1 MKRKLIFSGLAG
13 MLLMASTASAAI
25 TGTMNISGSVRV
37 GTTTIDWVPLGG
49 PTGTVQTIFPGTGF
63 FSGIFNPAAP
73 PGDYLATVQ
82 DLSNPPT
89 GVGVATSVPNFLFN
103 FTAPGYAALTYELT
117 YIFPATAPVCL
128 LIGQPLDTPC
138 AAVAGSPFTLTN
150 TATGVAIRF
159 GVDGVFR
166 FPGETDALATGSY
179 TTQLNGQTIQQVLT
193 TLGTTGFIDSGYS
206 AEFTVVPE
214 PSTTAMMIAGF
225 GLLAAG
231 VIRRKKS

>member
-13 MLLMASTASAAI
+13 MLLLASTASAAI

-117 YIFPATAPVCL
+117 YIFPAGGPVCTGGEGL
-128 LIGQPLDTPC
+128 NSPC

-150 TATGVAIRF
+150 TSTGVAIRF
-159 GVDGVFR
+159 GIDGIFR
-166 FPGETDALATGSY
+166 FPGEADTPGTGSY
-179 TTQLNGQTIQQVLT
+179 TTQLDGETIASVLT
-193 TLGTTGFIDSGYS
+193 TLGRVGFIDSSYS
-206 AEFTVVPE
+206 ANFTVVPE

-231 VIRRKKS
+231 IVRRKKS

>member
-37 GTTTIDWVPLGG
+37 GVSTIDWIPLGG
-49 PTGTVQTIFPGTGF
+49 TTGTVQTIFPGTGF
-63 FSGIFNPAAP
+63 FSGIYNPAAP

-89 GVGVATSVPNFLFN
+89 PVGALTSVPNFLFN

-117 YIFPATAPVCL
+117 YIFPSSAPVCTGGEGL
-128 LIGQPLDTPC
+128 NSPC
-138 AAVAGSPFTLTN
+138 AAVGGSPFTLTN
-150 TATGVAIRF
+150 TLTGVDIRF
-159 GVDGVFR
+159 GIDGIFR
-166 FPGETDALATGSY
+166 FPGETDTPGTGSY
-179 TTQLNGQTIQQVLT
+179 STQLDGETIATVLS
-193 TLGTTGFIDSGYS
+193 TLGTTGFIDSSYS
-206 AEFTVVPE
+206 ANFTVVPE
-214 PSTTAMMIAGF
+214 PSTTAMMITGF

-231 VIRRKKS
+231 FFRRKKS